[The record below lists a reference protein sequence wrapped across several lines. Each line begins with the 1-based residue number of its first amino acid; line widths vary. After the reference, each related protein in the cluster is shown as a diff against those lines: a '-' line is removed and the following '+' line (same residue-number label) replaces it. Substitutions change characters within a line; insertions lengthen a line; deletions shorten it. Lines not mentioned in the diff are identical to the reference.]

1 MYLINNVHAATS
13 GIQLPIP
20 LKPATSS
27 NLFIN
32 RLEEAAGFR
41 GSSSWIPEAAAYTL
55 LIRYIRENF
64 KIATFSRL
72 SGILQFGEDY
82 NYGPDGDF
90 KNVPECTGV
99 VNVALGPYPNGTSEI
114 KITTKSEFYSHFVK

>member
-1 MYLINNVHAATS
+1 MYLINNVHAAAS

-41 GSSSWIPEAAAYTL
+41 GIGSWIPEAATCTL

-72 SGILQFGEDY
+72 SGIVAYLIKTQLD
-82 NYGPDGDF
+82 
-90 KNVPECTGV
+90 KNMLHHKEFRLVLLPSIVASV
-99 VNVALGPYPNGTSEI
+99 VEEKPHSY
-114 KITTKSEFYSHFVK
+114 